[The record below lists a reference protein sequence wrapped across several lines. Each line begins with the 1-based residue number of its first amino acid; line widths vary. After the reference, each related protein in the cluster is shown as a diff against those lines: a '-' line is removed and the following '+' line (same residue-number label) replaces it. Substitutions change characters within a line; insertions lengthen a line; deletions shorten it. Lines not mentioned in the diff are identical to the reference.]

1 MGRRGREG
9 EVQADGRREEGK
21 RGVKEGRSGRGE
33 EGGGERRGGGRGERR
48 RGGGRLGNGVSCT
61 IKALVTLPASLFGT
75 FLQTLPDLVTS
86 LKGHSLSPHSALR
99 KVWVLMLLWKLPSVQ
114 APT

>member
-9 EVQADGRREEGK
+9 EGQADGRREEGK
-21 RGVKEGRSGRGE
+21 RGAKEGRSGRGE
-33 EGGGERRGGGRGERR
+33 GGGGGGEGGGAKEGGGRP
-48 RGGGRLGNGVSCT
+48 GNGVSCT

-99 KVWVLMLLWKLPSVQ
+99 KVWVLMLLWKLPSAQ